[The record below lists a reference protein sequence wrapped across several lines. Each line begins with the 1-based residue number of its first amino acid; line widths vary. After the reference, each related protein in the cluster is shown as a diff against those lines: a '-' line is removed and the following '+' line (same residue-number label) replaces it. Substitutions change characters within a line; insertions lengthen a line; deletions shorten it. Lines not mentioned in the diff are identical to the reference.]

1 MVLRRRLI
9 ASLTTGLLPL
19 LTASV
24 SHALIIQPV
33 QVKSAIGEPFYA
45 EIAISDLGA
54 SALQDISVGLANPQE
69 LSGLG
74 IPAAHAPDLQFSV
87 QQRSGSQG
95 VIIVSGNRPVSDPF
109 LEFVLKVK
117 SGNNVRLQRVS
128 AMLDPKASHKTPL
141 VAAPKTQFAS
151 DDGFVQLAV
160 SGTGSLP
167 PEMASPSSSN
177 NSTTNIHS
185 SATSGDAVSEQP
197 LVVLN
202 SPPPDM
208 QPASSPLTAVA
219 VDNKAPE
226 TTVTAPRE
234 IEVSTDAREQGRHV
248 VRNNESL
255 WKIAS
260 QLAPQMNQS
269 VGQVMKT
276 IRDMNQDAFIDGNPN
291 QLRRGATLVLPERD
305 QNTMLVNRSLPAPA
319 PADSKKPLKAGAT
332 QARKPVKRSGVLPKA
347 ELTIIAPTANGVA
360 LGNSHKGR
368 TTGTQPLSRELAQKV
383 GDERRKTVSM
393 QHEVSQLDSQLSLN
407 DKKIAMLNAKL
418 AEMEQQLKM
427 RNQKQ
432 KATKQTAASQKAAH
446 AIAPVLAVAAL
457 TLSGFSPSIAYAAD
471 GAGGGFPMWIIPVA
485 IIAIAAIAFMLV
497 RGKSEDKKRAAAK
510 NKRPAAR
517 PASKPA
523 PAAQQPAPQPRPA
536 AAPVAQTP
544 VERKPVA
551 TPEVDVLQEVQSY
564 IERERYTQALTLLK
578 DAVGKA
584 PQRIDLQVKILEIYA
599 LQNDIPAFEAQH
611 QVVNNFNQPDA
622 SAHAEKLK
630 QLLVIERPPVEAK
643 IETIEFTPSRPA
655 QDQVEQIDST
665 EEHTFFAD
673 DLQSQKTAPAVADD
687 QSLEALEAEFGFL
700 GSTPQPATPAAEPAS
715 DNSLDFSVESPAP
728 AVAKAEP
735 SLDLDFD
742 LKDSFTLEEVQQPA
756 PAAQPLAFKQEA
768 PAAKPEEKDAEPNL
782 EGISLQDTNW
792 AEGFDD
798 LEFNVGDAPA
808 SSEPAAPSSA
818 PIQPAAEVNEANFAA
833 STDPED
839 FLLKEFPFLVNMD
852 VQQTNLELAESYIN
866 LGETRSARELLSEV
880 ISLGT
885 SQQKAQAQHLLQ
897 SLPS

>member
-1 MVLRRRLI
+1 MVLRKRLL

-54 SALQDISVGLANPQE
+54 STLQDVSVGLATPQE

-74 IPAAHAPDLQFSV
+74 IALARTPDLQFSV
-87 QQRSGSQG
+87 QQRSSSQG
-95 VIIVSGNRPVSDPF
+95 VIIVSGSQPVNDPF

-117 SGNNVRLQRVS
+117 SGSNTRLQRVS
-128 AMLDPKASHKTPL
+128 AMLDPKAGKKNTL
-141 VAAPKTQFAS
+141 VAAPAKTQYAS

-160 SGTGSLP
+160 ADSSNLP
-167 PEMASPSSSN
+167 PDLSPPVAGTATASTPLADSPP
-177 NSTTNIHS
+177 
-185 SATSGDAVSEQP
+185 SEQP

-202 SPPPDM
+202 SPLPDM
-208 QPASSPLTAVA
+208 QSSPVSSSPVNPTASDNKLPDTTVA
-219 VDNKAPE
+219 V
-226 TTVTAPRE
+226 PRE
-234 IEVSTDAREQGRHV
+234 IEVSTDTKEQGRHV

-255 WKIAS
+255 WKIAN

-276 IRDMNQDAFIDGNPN
+276 IRELNKDAFIDGNPN
-291 QLRRGATLVLPERD
+291 QLRRGASLVLPERD
-305 QNTMLVNRSLPAPA
+305 QNTTLVNRALPVPA
-319 PADSKKPLKAGAT
+319 AVDSKKPLQATAT
-332 QARKPVKRSGVLPKA
+332 QSRKPIKRSGILPKA

-360 LGNSHKGR
+360 LGNSNKGR

-383 GDERRKTVSM
+383 GDERRKTVSI
-393 QHEVSQLDSQLSLN
+393 QRDVSELDTQLSMN

-432 KATKQTAASQKAAH
+432 KATKQTSGSQKALNAV
-446 AIAPVLAVAAL
+446 APVLAVAAL
-457 TLSGFSPSIAYAAD
+457 ALSGFSPNMAYAAE
-471 GAGGGFPMWIIPVA
+471 GADGGGFPIWVIPVA
-485 IIAIAAIAFMLV
+485 IIAIAAVGYMLM

-517 PASKPA
+517 AAA
-523 PAAQQPAPQPRPA
+523 PAAQPPKATAQPRPVEQPTPKPVERQPAPVA
-536 AAPVAQTP
+536 AEP
-544 VERKPVA
+544 
-551 TPEVDVLQEVQSY
+551 DILQEVQSY

-578 DAVGKA
+578 DAVGKT

-599 LQNDIPAFEAQH
+599 LQNDIPAFESQH
-611 QVVNNFNQPDA
+611 KIVNNFNQA
-622 SAHAEKLK
+622 EATAHADKLK
-630 QLLVIERPPVEAK
+630 QLLVIETPKPTVENRD
-643 IETIEFTPSRPA
+643 TIEFTPSKS
-655 QDQVEQIDST
+655 QDQVEPISAE
-665 EEHTFFAD
+665 EEHTFFAE
-673 DLQSQKTAPAVADD
+673 DLQSQKPETPVAPVD
-687 QSLEALEAEFGFL
+687 QSLEALEALEAEFGFL
-700 GSTPQPATPAAEPAS
+700 DSTPATEPVAKDNSMDFSLDTTPAAKKTE
-715 DNSLDFSVESPAP
+715 
-728 AVAKAEP
+728 EP

-742 LKDSFTLEEVQQPA
+742 LSDSFTLQEVKPAVLKADTPAKAEE
-756 PAAQPLAFKQEA
+756 
-768 PAAKPEEKDAEPNL
+768 AELNL
-782 EGISLQDTNW
+782 DNLTVQDTNW
-792 AEGFDD
+792 AEGLDD
-798 LEFNVGDAPA
+798 LEFNVGAA
-808 SSEPAAPSSA
+808 PAAPVE
-818 PIQPAAEVNEANFAA
+818 PVVEVAEETVTFDSN
-833 STDPED
+833 DPED

-880 ISLGT
+880 VSLGT

-897 SLPS
+897 SLTS